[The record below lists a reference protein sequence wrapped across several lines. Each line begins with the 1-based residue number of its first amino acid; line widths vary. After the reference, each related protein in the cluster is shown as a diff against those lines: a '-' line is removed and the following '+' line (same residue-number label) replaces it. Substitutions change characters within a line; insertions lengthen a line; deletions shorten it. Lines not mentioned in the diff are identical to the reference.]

1 MLLKTARRGR
11 NAGRQFW
18 SCSGYASKTC
28 DGTLDAGG
36 PTQAAPASA
45 TRDVSSVDALSQP
58 RIVVAQPLHAGADTV
73 YLDLLAVPAD
83 SLESTA
89 DTHSPRKP
97 IVGAQWRMSYARP
110 EPRPLDTRAV
120 RALSVADKIVCKGR
134 ITLLPEELESLLDRE
149 PSEPNAPPQRAWVP
163 ALDSPEELA
172 FWTDVLPACLGAE
185 FAVWCTPQVEVSTL
199 TGGAD
204 YSGTEQRVDFL
215 IAHPALERPL
225 VIEVD
230 GEQHAARREHDATR
244 DRHLGATGYA
254 VIRVPA
260 AEVRAGGGSSLDPLR
275 NELTRLEPPSAFGLT
290 LRSPI
295 RRAGQI
301 QAALLQAMHV
311 GLVDPCR
318 FSVSTDLVDVG
329 ELTPDEFAAVVADLS
344 DLLVR
349 LGRMYGAPTLG
360 SDIVTT
366 AQGSGELQLSFHGLP
381 SSGETISIEDAYLP
395 FALKWPTRPVTPS
408 RPVEF
413 DRDDIRYFLR
423 RVFRKQ
429 ELRDGQYDIVSRAL
443 EAKDTVALLPT
454 GAGKSIAFQLAGML
468 LPGRTI
474 VIAPIISLIRDQ
486 VYNLRTYGIDRALGI
501 TSDLSGRDERDLAYE
516 LLQHG
521 EAFFYYIA
529 PERFQMSEFREKL
542 RGMTAAFPVNLVVVD
557 EAHCVSEWGHD
568 FRTAYL
574 RIGQTSRECSSTA
587 GWVPAL
593 IALTGTASRAVL
605 RDLQRELQI
614 MDFDAIVTPSSFDR
628 EELQYAVLQERSEH
642 KQFVLESYLRNALP
656 SEFGLPPEAFFRR
669 DGGRTYC
676 GLIFCPN
683 VNGKYGVVEVAGLLS
698 GAGIDAAYY
707 AGTRPKGFWGS
718 DDDWKAYKRDTERR
732 FKRDDVPVLVATNAF
747 GMGVD
752 KPNIRF
758 TVHYGIPA
766 SIEAFYQEAG
776 RAGRDGQKA
785 VCAAIVSD
793 DRVERNRQLLAPA
806 TPISEVARFVEDTP
820 YEQNDDVTRT
830 LFFHVQAFKG
840 VETEI
845 AVVTEVHNQL
855 RPTGQRASRTIP
867 FGVDAKLTEKA
878 LHRLVVVG
886 VVADYTVDYSGRTF
900 SVLLADSTRRSVVD
914 RYVSY
919 VAAYQRGRAEQ
930 ERRKADVLPD
940 EWDAFVVGVVEQYV
954 QFVYD
959 VIERG
964 QRRAIAEMLAACQAG
979 SGEDLRRRILDYLE
993 QAEFS
998 EAVESILSDERAG
1011 LGILADVLA
1020 EIVSPNDA
1028 ARLRGPVARSLET
1041 YPDHPGLLLLRAA
1054 TEALA
1059 RDGDDQTIRENFE
1072 AFLVNARD
1080 AYGRSDVQI
1089 GEATGAVLKVIAR
1102 RNSGAAALVEHVF
1115 LTHTRERG
1123 ALRSL
1128 VAESGIAAAQVA
1140 PWVLLDEVS
1149 SGIDGH
1155 SA

>member
-36 PTQAAPASA
+36 PAPAAPTSTTKDASNV
-45 TRDVSSVDALSQP
+45 DVLAQP
-58 RIVVAQPLHAGADTV
+58 RVVVAQPLHAGEDTV

-89 DTHSPRKP
+89 DVHSARRPV
-97 IVGAQWRMSYARP
+97 VGAQWRMSYARP
-110 EPRPLDTRAV
+110 EARALDPGTI

-134 ITLLPEELESLLDRE
+134 VTLLPDALESLLDRE
-149 PSEPNAPPQRAWVP
+149 PSEAGGPAVRASTP
-163 ALDSPEELA
+163 ALDSPEESA
-172 FWTDVLPACLGAE
+172 FWSDVLPACLGPD
-185 FAVWCTPQVEVSTL
+185 FATWCTPQVEISTL

-204 YSGTEQRVDFL
+204 YTGSEQRVDFL
-215 IAHPALERPL
+215 VAHPALERPL
-225 VIEVD
+225 VIEID
-230 GEQHAARREHDATR
+230 GEQHAARAEQDSTR
-244 DRHLGATGYA
+244 DRHLGATGYS
-254 VIRVPA
+254 VIRIPA
-260 AEVRAGGGSSLDPLR
+260 EEVRVGSGPSVDLLRKELD
-275 NELTRLEPPSAFGLT
+275 RLEPPSTFGST
-290 LRSPI
+290 LRSPV

-318 FSVSTDLVDVG
+318 FSVSTDLVAVG

-344 DLLVR
+344 DVLVR

-360 SDIVTT
+360 SDIVTA
-366 AQGSGELQLSFHGLP
+366 AQGSGEIHLSFHGLP
-381 SSGETISIEDAYLP
+381 ASGKTISIEDAYLP

-408 RPVEF
+408 CPIEF

-423 RVFRKQ
+423 RVFRKP
-429 ELRDGQYDIVSRAL
+429 ELRDGQYDIISRAL

-486 VYNLRTYGIDRALGI
+486 VYNLRAYGIDRALGI

-574 RIGQTSRECSSTA
+574 RIGQTSRECSSTV

-593 IALTGTASRAVL
+593 VALTGTASRAVL

-628 EELQYAVLQERSEH
+628 EELQYAVLQERSGH

-656 SEFGLPPEAFFRR
+656 AQFGLPPEAFFRR

-732 FKRDDVPVLVATNAF
+732 FKRDDIPVLVATKAF

-776 RAGRDGQKA
+776 RAGRDGHKA

-845 AVVTEVHNQL
+845 AVVSEVHNQL
-855 RPTGQRASRTIP
+855 RPTGQRASRAIP
-867 FGVDAKLTEKA
+867 FGADAKLAEKA

-914 RYVSY
+914 KYVSY

-930 ERRKADVLPD
+930 ERRKADALPD

-998 EAVESILSDERAG
+998 EAVESMLSDQRAG

-1080 AYGRSDVQI
+1080 AYGHSDVEI

-1115 LTHTRERG
+1115 LTHTHERD
-1123 ALRSL
+1123 ALRHL
-1128 VAESGIAAAQVA
+1128 VAESGITATQVA

-1149 SGIDGH
+1149 SGIDRY